1 MNEKIANIVKQSSLY
16 IFLGL
21 LAYMPLHILL
31 STWIGTSFGIL
42 DFAKVFKDGV
52 LVFGFLL
59 ALSVSWRHAWF
70 RVLLKDKLVLLIL
83 AYAGL
88 TILLALVK
96 PTDQDAEILGV
107 VYNTRFL
114 LFFLYAGLLVHLF
127 PDKKLRCMAI
137 KTVLISGAIVVVFGI
152 LQYLVIPNNALTHI
166 GYSRANGVLPAFFI
180 DNKPD
185 LERAMSTLR
194 DPNSLGSY
202 LIIIG
207 MVAAGIMF
215 ATKKRQ
221 REIQMGIY
229 ILLAAFCL
237 WFTFSRSALLGFMLA
252 SVVFIFFSENRL
264 AHVVKRHRKP
274 ILLVTLAG
282 AVILLSGLF
291 AARNTYLVQ
300 NVIMHSD
307 QSTVLEDPNHLR
319 LRFWQESL
327 VAITLQPEGKGPG
340 TAGLASIKND
350 KQGTVLT
357 ENYYLQLGEEVGVLG
372 LFLFLCILFVVAH
385 RLYWNRDSEI
395 AVALLAA
402 FVGLAFTNF
411 LVHIWSNEA
420 VAYTWWGLAGLVLA
434 HEHSKIK
441 IRVKTPKKKTK
452 K

>member
-1 MNEKIANIVKQSSLY
+1 
-16 IFLGL
+16 
-21 LAYMPLHILL
+21 MPLHILL

-52 LVFGFLL
+52 LVLGFLL

-70 RVLLKDKLVLLIL
+70 KALLKDKLVWLIV

-88 TILLALVK
+88 TLLLALVK

-127 PDKKLRCMAI
+127 PKKNIRWMAI
-137 KTVLISGAIVVVFGI
+137 KTVLASGIIVVLFGI

-180 DNKPD
+180 DEKPD

-215 ATKKRQ
+215 ATNRRR
-221 REIQMGIY
+221 RELQMGFY
-229 ILLAAFCL
+229 ILLTLFCL

-252 SVVFIFFSENRL
+252 SVVFIFLSENRL
-264 AHVVKRHRKP
+264 MHVVRRHRKP
-274 ILLVTLAG
+274 ILLITLIG
-282 AVILLSGLF
+282 AVILLGGLF

-300 NVIMHSD
+300 NLILHSD
-307 QSTVLEDPNHLR
+307 QNTVLEDPNQLR
-319 LRFWQESL
+319 VRFWQESVL
-327 VAITLQPEGKGPG
+327 AITLEPEGSGPG

-350 KQGTVLT
+350 KQGTVLN
-357 ENYYLQLGEEVGVLG
+357 ENYYLQIGEEVGVVGLL
-372 LFLFLCILFVVAH
+372 LFLAILFIVAH
-385 RLYWNRDSEI
+385 RLYWRRDSEI
-395 AVALLAA
+395 AVALLAS
-402 FVGLAFTNF
+402 FIGLAFTNF

-420 VAYTWWGLAGLVLA
+420 VAYTWWGLAGILLA
-434 HEHSKIK
+434 DRHSKIK
-441 IRVKTPKKKTK
+441 IRVKKGKK
-452 K
+452 

>member
-1 MNEKIANIVKQSSLY
+1 MTEKIANITKYASLY

-31 STWIGTSFGIL
+31 STWIGTSFHIL
-42 DFAKVFKDGV
+42 DFMKVFKDGV
-52 LVFGFLL
+52 LVVGFLL
-59 ALSVSWRHAWF
+59 ALSVSWRHLWF
-70 RVLLKDKLVLLIL
+70 RTLLKDKLLWLIV

-127 PDKKLRCMAI
+127 PNKKLRCMAI
-137 KTVLISGAIVVVFGI
+137 KTVLVSGAIVVIFGI
-152 LQYLVIPNNALTHI
+152 LQYLVIPNNALTHV

-180 DNKPD
+180 DEKPD

-229 ILLAAFCL
+229 ILLTLFCL

-252 SVVFIFFSENRL
+252 SVIFIFLSENRL
-264 AHVVKRHRKP
+264 MHVIRKHRKP
-274 ILLVTLAG
+274 ILIVTAVG
-282 AVILLSGLF
+282 AVILLSSLF
-291 AARNTYLVQ
+291 VARNTYLVR

-319 LRFWQESL
+319 VRFWQESV
-327 VAITLQPEGKGPG
+327 VAITLQPEGSGPG
-340 TAGLASIKND
+340 TAGLASIKNN
-350 KQGTVLT
+350 KQGTVLN
-357 ENYYLQLGEEVGVLG
+357 EDYYLQIGEEVGVLG
-372 LFLFLCILFVVAH
+372 LVLFLAILVVVAR
-385 RLYWNRDSEI
+385 RLYWHKDSEI
-395 AVALLAA
+395 AVALLAS
-402 FVGLAFTNF
+402 FIGLAFTNL

-420 VAYTWWGLAGLVLA
+420 VAYTWWGLAGLLLA
-434 HEHSKIK
+434 DKHAKVKIP
-441 IRVKTPKKKTK
+441 VKKRKK
-452 K
+452 